1 MNDKKLKKLDYWDC
15 DNDHAWLSYPGPHK
29 DTWHLEQLHPA
40 ETGTFMKRDPKSA
53 WLVAGVDPSIC
64 PLCAMRMRMKERQ
77 LKARP
82 SRRTANLGTHNRKIS
97 A

>member
-1 MNDKKLKKLDYWDC
+1 MNDKELKKLDYWDC
-15 DNDHAWLSYPGPHK
+15 DNEHQWLSYPGPHK

-53 WLVAGVDPSIC
+53 WLVAGADPSIC
-64 PLCAMRMRMKERQ
+64 PICAMRMRM
-77 LKARP
+77 LD
-82 SRRTANLGTHNRKIS
+82 RRFAKDANRRNRKIVTHQKSIS